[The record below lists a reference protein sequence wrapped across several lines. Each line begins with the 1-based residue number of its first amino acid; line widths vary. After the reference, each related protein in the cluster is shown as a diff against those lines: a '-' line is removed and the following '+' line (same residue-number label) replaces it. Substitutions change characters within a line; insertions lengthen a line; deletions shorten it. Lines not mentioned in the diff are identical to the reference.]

1 MKNRLACM
9 IYCLFLA
16 LQVVNGQT
24 YDSWRLG
31 NTESIEVNHLP
42 GVVMAGGGADNDHG
56 MKWMLERANGGDVV
70 IIRATG
76 ADGYNSYFFN
86 ALGVNLNSVE
96 TIRINNRAGAN
107 DAYVERRI
115 REAEVLFIAGGNQTT
130 YFNQWRNTAAHRAI
144 TYLIEEKG
152 ATIGGTSAGMA
163 ILSDFFYVPDDQSAT
178 SEQAL
183 GNPFHPNITIG
194 HGNFLNIPI
203 LSGTITDQHFDQRT
217 RQGRTVA
224 FLARIETSFESS
236 AKGIAA
242 NERTAICVDE
252 NGIARVFGRSDRTDT
267 FAYFLQSNCDRPESI
282 PEVCLPNTPLTWKKQ
297 NDALKVYRILGDD
310 AGSHSFDLNTWT
322 SGQGGS
328 WWHWWADNGSLQTQ
342 AADGA
347 LCKQTTSTQFTSPLA
362 LTFTIN
368 PNPSKDTLRVVAED
382 PSAYRAL
389 KIINLEGKL
398 MHFQTIMPASEI
410 LLPIHELKSGQYI
423 LILTDRNGGNSSK
436 VFIKQ

>member
-1 MKNRLACM
+1 MYRFTWTLLCC
-9 IYCLFLA
+9 ILI
-16 LQVVNGQT
+16 LQLLNGQT
-24 YDSWRLG
+24 YDTWRLG
-31 NTESIEVNHLP
+31 NTESIDVNHLP
-42 GVVMAGGGADNDHG
+42 GTVMAGGGADNDHG
-56 MKWMLERANGGDVV
+56 MRWMLERANGGDVV
-70 IIRATG
+70 ILRATG
-76 ADGYNSYFFN
+76 ADGYNSYFFSS
-86 ALGVNLNSVE
+86 LGVNLNSVE
-96 TIRINNRAGAN
+96 TIRINNRGGAN
-107 DAYVERRI
+107 DPYVERRI

-183 GNPFHPNITIG
+183 SNPFHPNITIG

-217 RQGRTVA
+217 RQGRTAA
-224 FLARIETSFESS
+224 FLARIETSFNSS

-297 NDALKVYRILGDD
+297 NDAIKVYRILGDD
-310 AGSHSFDLNTWT
+310 TGSHTFDLNTWT

-328 WWHWWADNGSLQTQ
+328 WWHWWVDNGSLQTQ
-342 AADGA
+342 PADET
-347 LCKQTTSTQFTSPLA
+347 LCKQTTSVRTINQSSA
-362 LTFTIN
+362 NFTIS
-368 PNPSKDTLRVVAED
+368 PNPTKDTLRVQMDD
-382 PSAYRAL
+382 PSPFKAL
-389 KIINLEGKL
+389 KIVDLQGKL
-398 MHFQTIMPASEI
+398 FHYQNIESTSEI
-410 LLPIHELKSGQYI
+410 TLSNGEWASGQYI
-423 LILTDRNGGNSSK
+423 LILFESQGRSASRIF
-436 VFIKQ
+436 VKQ